1 MKNILYDEREA
12 VNRVIRTQSV
22 VDTLLN
28 TLYSLLLFL
37 GESIVLYSV
46 YQTHCNLV
54 LQVKDG
60 KSLESNPESVKP
72 EKMAAVP

>member
-1 MKNILYDEREA
+1 MKNILYDVREV

-22 VDTLLN
+22 VHTLLN
-28 TLYSLLLFL
+28 ALYSLLLFL

-46 YQTHCNLV
+46 YQTQCSIV

-60 KSLESNPESVKP
+60 KSLESNPESEKP
-72 EKMAAVP
+72 EKMAAEP

>member
-12 VNRVIRTQSV
+12 VDRVIRTQSV
-22 VDTLLN
+22 VDTLLK
-28 TLYSLLLFL
+28 TLYSLLLFS

-46 YQTHCNLV
+46 YQTQCDLV
-54 LQVKDG
+54 LQVRDG
-60 KSLESNPESVKP
+60 KSLESNPESAKP